1 MVNSSMIYPIS
12 IIGYFVVG
20 AFGAFAFLV
29 VLLLFDK
36 DVAILKNTVIPNL
49 LLMGAIYVVV
59 GGILSAVLNVA
70 ASPDFGPNQYA
81 LAFGSGV
88 GWPALATGIGASKKV
103 GDINEEAKA
112 RIERGI
118 GILDESG
125 AQKRDEM
132 QEYFNNRLQS
142 VRENYQKTINL
153 LSEEVENVRNYYS
166 KRLVSA
172 GGKTR

>member
-1 MVNSSMIYPIS
+1 MIYPMS
-12 IIGYFVVG
+12 IIEYFVIG
-20 AFGAFAFLV
+20 SFGAFAFLI

-59 GGILSAVLNVA
+59 GGVLAAVLNVA

-88 GWPALATGIGASKKV
+88 GWPTLATGVGASKKV
-103 GDINEEAKA
+103 GDINEEAKV
-112 RIERGI
+112 RIEKGI
-118 GILDESG
+118 GILDVCG

-132 QEYFNNRLQS
+132 QEYFNSRLQS
-142 VRENYQKTINL
+142 VRDNYQKTIDL
-153 LSEEVENVRNYYS
+153 LSGEVENVRAYYS
-166 KRLVSA
+166 KRLGSA
-172 GGKTR
+172 GGKTK